1 MKILA
6 FALLLGACSV
16 TPTYDTGTLVWVGC
30 HTVQQNPSPEGST
43 GYMMLRHLVKGESL
57 YLQQIDKTGRSDVT
71 IGEPCR

>member
-1 MKILA
+1 MKVLA
-6 FALLLGACSV
+6 FALLLGACA
-16 TPTYDTGTLVWVGC
+16 PTYAPGTFIWVGC

-71 IGEPCR
+71 IGEPCE